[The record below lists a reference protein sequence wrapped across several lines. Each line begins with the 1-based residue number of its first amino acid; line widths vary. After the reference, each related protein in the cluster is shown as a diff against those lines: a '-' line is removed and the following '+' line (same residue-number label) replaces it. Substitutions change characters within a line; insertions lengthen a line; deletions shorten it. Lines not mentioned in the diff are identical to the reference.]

1 MLLNLKNKHIILN
14 KRHYIYKKQLVIRKK
29 ITLKK
34 AGNAHNYCSPALLS
48 YQYLFFIYVYIYI
61 KFIIYIHIF
70 MSHFI
75 YTYYN
80 KYSIIL
86 KITYIVKIKCRFRKY
101 ALISLK

>member
-48 YQYLFFIYVYIYI
+48 Y
-61 KFIIYIHIF
+61 
-70 MSHFI
+70 
-75 YTYYN
+75 
-80 KYSIIL
+80 
-86 KITYIVKIKCRFRKY
+86 
-101 ALISLK
+101 